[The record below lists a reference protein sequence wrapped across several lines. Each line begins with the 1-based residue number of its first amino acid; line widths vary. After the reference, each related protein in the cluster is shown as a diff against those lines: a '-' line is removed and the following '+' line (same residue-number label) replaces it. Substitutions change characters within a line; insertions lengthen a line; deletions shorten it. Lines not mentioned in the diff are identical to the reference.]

1 MIDHFPPFS
10 LPLLFSFSLICFS
23 PCISLYLQLFFQFK
37 KIQFFVSSSFFL
49 SCYFS
54 VNSSFLLLFFCLV
67 TSLSFLYLLF
77 LLSNFFSQI
86 SFLFFSPRC
95 FSPLLTLFFSLVS
108 KVFLSHF
115 FSVLS
120 SFFLS
125 SFFLSSLFPS
135 SLFKEKEHTQNSQN
149 VSLIGSF
156 NDLYKDLSDL

>member
-23 PCISLYLQLFFQFK
+23 PCISLYLQLFSNSK
-37 KIQFFVSSSFFL
+37 KF
-49 SCYFS
+49 
-54 VNSSFLLLFFCLV
+54 NSSFLLLFFCLV

-108 KVFLSHF
+108 KVFSLTFLLCSLKF
-115 FSVLS
+115 FSLK
-120 SFFLS
+120 
-125 SFFLSSLFPS
+125 FFLSSLFPS